1 LRFEARRSDFYFVPG
16 VTVVAGPGDQFV
28 QRAYQEAQSKVDKA
42 VNDTLTSLFSRTTPA
57 SPGELLRILRY
68 PNAEAR
74 QVARAAE
81 IYEITLANVK
91 KYVLDG
97 MKLNLDDSKGNIS
110 FSSLQLLNKFCSH
123 CASNSEIIGL
133 AF

>member
-1 LRFEARRSDFYFVPG
+1 MQAKVLPAVGKQTRHFIFFAVSAPAFFTILRPIPG
-16 VTVVAGPGDQFV
+16 VSVVAGPGDQYV

-57 SPGELLRILRY
+57 TPGELLRILRY

-91 KYVLDG
+91 KYVLEG
-97 MKLNLDDSKGNIS
+97 MKLNLEDSKG
-110 FSSLQLLNKFCSH
+110 KFVFF
-123 CASNSEIIGL
+123 I
-133 AF
+133 

>member
-1 LRFEARRSDFYFVPG
+1 VS
-16 VTVVAGPGDQFV
+16 VVAGPGDQYV

-57 SPGELLRILRY
+57 TPGELLRILRY

-91 KYVLDG
+91 KYVLEG
-97 MKLNLDDSKGNIS
+97 MKLNLEDSKG
-110 FSSLQLLNKFCSH
+110 KF
-123 CASNSEIIGL
+123 IFFI
-133 AF
+133 